1 MSKDAQRDSVGLAWW
16 DLVLGTAVAVYQAS
30 LKSSFGIEEL
40 FSNLQ
45 EKYHCFRTEKDV

>member
-1 MSKDAQRDSVGLAWW
+1 MLKETWW
-16 DLVLGTAVAVYQAS
+16 DLLGGTWCWGLRLLS

>member
-1 MSKDAQRDSVGLAWW
+1 MVDRECRGLNRQEPP
-16 DLVLGTAVAVYQAS
+16 LPETAVAVYQVS